1 MKKRIVGKNRVRKR
15 RTEGAEKRGQRSE
28 TGK

>member
-1 MKKRIVGKNRVRKR
+1 MKKCIVGNRVRKR